1 MRQYK
6 GITHTKAHCKVC
18 NRISETVVHTVNG
31 VLDRVHIRCVEHTEY
46 KINVVEFLEVTV

>member
-18 NRISETVVHTVNG
+18 NRISETRIYTVNG
-31 VLDRVHIRCVEHTEY
+31 VLNRVHIDCIEHSNY
-46 KINVVEFLEVTV
+46 LLNVVNFPEVVV

>member
-1 MRQYK
+1 MSQHT
-6 GITHTKAHCKVC
+6 GATHTKAHCQVC